1 MQFSQQATTRCH
13 CDGAKASDTE
23 SLIQP
28 PPPFPA
34 RFWVC
39 LLDRC
44 LFLVIVSQVENGKEK
59 LIYILEGPRASP
71 RRKQLVQKEGQ
82 RRGPERSGVTED
94 GEKRGWGTGLW
105 GICWFKRMFGDFFL
119 CILHSSSSLCHPF
132 GRFRYIFT
140 ILFKIFFE
148 LELCIFQRQPRTEL
162 EVSQSSLVCIVLLLA
177 APLR

>member
-1 MQFSQQATTRCH
+1 MHYLMQFSQQATTRCH

-59 LIYILEGPRASP
+59 LIYILEGPRTSP

-82 RRGPERSGVTED
+82 RRGPERSFLLPEENNLSREGREERLGDRALGNLLVQED
-94 GEKRGWGTGLW
+94 VWGL
-105 GICWFKRMFGDFFL
+105 FL
-119 CILHSSSSLCHPF
+119 VHFALLQLPLPSL
-132 GRFRYIFT
+132 REI
-140 ILFKIFFE
+140 
-148 LELCIFQRQPRTEL
+148 
-162 EVSQSSLVCIVLLLA
+162 
-177 APLR
+177 